1 MEKKNTLL
9 LTVIAV
15 ATLLVAVVG
24 ATFAYFGSFT
34 NTVTNNAQVS
44 AQTEKGKASSFTS
57 MPGMVFLD
65 VKAANMTRGADD
77 DKTKSLAATST
88 GKDELNP
95 EVTVVLDSA
104 ATDTFTICSFDL
116 LYTDSSTEKYAKTAG
131 ITGID
136 DGMEFTYTLA
146 TPTSTLTKST
156 TAPTEATPAGSIKAT
171 SVVTTETDYSTLAS
185 ANKLKV
191 AEGLQISAKGGVNTM
206 KIGVTLK
213 FYNFPGVSQDAVSG
227 KVYGGAFSVSE
238 PVCTTSTTDTLA

>member
-116 LYTDSSTEKYAKTAG
+116 LYTDSSTEKYAKTDE

-156 TAPTEATPAGSIKAT
+156 TAPAEATPAGSIKT

>member
-34 NTVTNNAQVS
+34 NTVTNNTQVS

-116 LYTDSSTEKYAKTAG
+116 LYTDSSAEKYAKTAG

-156 TAPTEATPAGSIKAT
+156 TAPAEATPAGSIKAT